1 MQSDLFELPPL
12 AGLAQEE
19 GIVAP
24 REEHALIASI
34 DAAELSP
41 FRFHGWSGKRLTASY
56 GWSYD
61 FDTAQFSPTEPIPAW
76 LLPLR
81 VKAARFAHIAAED
94 LVQALLIRYD
104 AGAGIGW
111 HCDRPIP
118 QAQGW
123 RLRSRLRR
131 VGSPIDL
138 PSERRSAAPV
148 GAQHRGDGGDALVD
162 HLPQPDAERTRVRV

>member
-1 MQSDLFELPPL
+1 MSGVQSDLFELPHL

-24 REEHALIASI
+24 REEHSLIASI

-61 FDTAQFSPTEPIPAW
+61 FDTARFAPTGPIPAW

-81 VKAARFAHIAAED
+81 AKAARFAHSAAED
-94 LVQALLIRYD
+94 LVQALLIRSIWAPGSAGIVIVRCSSMLSASRSVPPRRCD
-104 AGAGIGW
+104 SAGAGGGSIAPPPSW
-111 HCDRPIP
+111 LPDRFTI
-118 QAQGW
+118 
-123 RLRSRLRR
+123 
-131 VGSPIDL
+131 
-138 PSERRSAAPV
+138 
-148 GAQHRGDGGDALVD
+148 
-162 HLPQPDAERTRVRV
+162 